1 MQSRKNAIALVF
13 TLSLLSCL
21 LGCSSAPESRREFP
35 DVSDLPAR
43 SEWPD
48 PLVMLDGRK
57 VSSAEMWMKER
68 RPELK
73 ALFQHYMYGY
83 FPAPPKNV
91 KGVVARVDRTFFG
104 GKATKK
110 EVTITF
116 GPPNCPP
123 IELLL
128 VVPNKRTGP
137 VPAFLGLNFTGNHS
151 LVADSTVALARPWMR
166 DGPGVEKN
174 RATEAGRGQNIDTWA
189 IEQSIDRGFAVA
201 TFYYGDVLPD
211 KPDFLDGVVPFFPDP
226 RRTGPGRTELGPHDW
241 GAIACWA
248 WGLHRA
254 MDYLVTDPDIDPKRV
269 AVTGHSRNGKAA
281 LLAAAFDERFALAI
295 PHQAGCGGTGP
306 SRTRNPKS
314 ETVKAINDSFPHWFN
329 DVFPLFNGAEDRL
342 PFDQHCLVA
351 LVAPRPVLFTNGIED
366 QWADPS
372 GQFEVLRGADP
383 VYRLLGAGSGTGGL
397 EAKEM
402 PPLGHLARGT
412 LGYFIRAGGH
422 VSDSDYWKVFLDFAD
437 DPLKPRATA
446 QASASP

>member
-1 MQSRKNAIALVF
+1 MKSRKNAISLVV
-13 TLSLLSCL
+13 TLSLLSL
-21 LGCSSAPESRREFP
+21 PAGCSSGPKPRAFPE
-35 DVSDLPAR
+35 VSMLPTR
-43 SEWPD
+43 PEWPD

-57 VSSAEMWMKER
+57 VSSAEMWTRER

-83 FPAPPKNV
+83 FSPPPKNV
-91 KGVVARVDRTFFG
+91 KGVVARIDRAFFG

-116 GPPNCPP
+116 GPPGCPP

-128 VVPNKRTGP
+128 VVPNRRTGP
-137 VPAFLGLNFTGNHS
+137 APAFLGLNFTGNHS
-151 LVADSTVALARPWMR
+151 LVADPTVALPRPWMR
-166 DGPGVEKN
+166 DGAGVVNN
-174 RATEAGRGQNIDTWA
+174 RATEAGRGRNIDTWA
-189 IEQSIDRGFAVA
+189 IEESINRGFAVA
-201 TFYYGDVLPD
+201 TFYYGDVFPD
-211 KPDFLDGVVPFFPDP
+211 KPDFTEGVVPFLLE
-226 RRTGPGRTELGPHDW
+226 PGRTAPGPNDW

-254 MDYLVTDPDIDPKRV
+254 MDYLVTDADIDPKRV

-306 SRTRNPKS
+306 SRTKNPKS
-314 ETVKAINDSFPHWFN
+314 ETVKAINDRFPHWFN
-329 DVFPLFNGAEDRL
+329 DVFPQFNDAEDRL

-372 GQFEVLRGADP
+372 GQLDVLRGADP
-383 VYRLLGAGSGTGGL
+383 VYRLLGTGSETAGLG
-397 EAKEM
+397 AKEM
-402 PPLGHLARGT
+402 PPLGQLSRGT
-412 LGYFIRAGGH
+412 LGYFIRSGGH
-422 VSDSDYWKVFLDFAD
+422 VSDPDYWRVFLDFAD
-437 DPLKPRATA
+437 DHLKPRTTEKT
-446 QASASP
+446 SASP